1 MPSEWVKAQTA
12 KKDDIMKNAIPGK
25 AMFFAL
31 GVAALLWVV
40 PAGAQVSTMRMEIP
54 FTFVAGDQV
63 LPAGQYVVT
72 VDQNFHH
79 CRFDNLSD
87 SIPRIVRLSPATDSR
102 PLTKDA
108 KGTLR
113 FTWYGGQH
121 FLSNVWRPGQEDGN
135 RVVASK
141 RLLEAAKSKGNGND
155 TSPAVVTV
163 VTPN

>member
-1 MPSEWVKAQTA
+1 M
-12 KKDDIMKNAIPGK
+12 
-25 AMFFAL
+25 
-31 GVAALLWVV
+31 AALLWVV

-63 LPAGQYVVT
+63 LPAGLYVVT

-87 SIPRIVRLSPATDSR
+87 SSLRVVRLAGATDSR
-102 PLTKDA
+102 PLTKVA

-113 FTWYGGQH
+113 FTRYGGQH
-121 FLSNVWRPGQEDGN
+121 FLSAVWRPGQEDGN

-155 TSPAVVTV
+155 GSPAVVTV
-163 VTPN
+163 VTPNCKGQIARR

>member
-1 MPSEWVKAQTA
+1 
-12 KKDDIMKNAIPGK
+12 MKNPISGK
-25 AMFFAL
+25 ATFFAL

-87 SIPRIVRLSPATDSR
+87 SIQRIVRLAPGADNR
-102 PLTKDA
+102 PLTKA
-108 KGTLR
+108 ALGTLR
-113 FTWYGGQH
+113 FTRYGGQH
-121 FLSNVWRPGQEDGN
+121 FLSAVWRPGQEDGN

-141 RLLEAAKSKGNGND
+141 RLLEMAKSKGNG
-155 TSPAVVTV
+155 SPEVTTV

>member
-1 MPSEWVKAQTA
+1 
-12 KKDDIMKNAIPGK
+12 MKNPISGK
-25 AMFFAL
+25 ATFFAL
-31 GVAALLWVV
+31 GVAALLWVT

-72 VDQNFHH
+72 VDQNLRR

-87 SIPRIVRLSPATDSR
+87 SILRVVRLATTTDSR
-102 PLTKDA
+102 PLTKTA

-113 FTWYGGQH
+113 FTRYGGQQ
-121 FLSNVWRPGQEDGN
+121 FLSAVWRPGQEDGN

-141 RLLEAAKSKGNGND
+141 RLLEAAKSKGSDG
-155 TSPAVVTV
+155 SPEVTTV